1 MFYLHVV
8 NAAVHCY
15 FCLSSHVLIFYFL
28 LLWVCCFAWA
38 FSSRGE
44 RELLFIALRGLLIVV
59 LLLLWSTGSKHI
71 GVSSGYRILGSVVTA
86 QGSRAL
92 ELQELWHTGS
102 GVATLDP
109 GAPEETKIHR
119 CSSSLELALHIA
131 GCGTGEYRGLFIF
144 FSNAYER
151 VTTIDQMLHCEASI
165 DKNSKL

>member
-109 GAPEETKIHR
+109 GAWAQWSWHAGLVAAWQVEPSWSRDRTCVPCIGRQILNHCATK
-119 CSSSLELALHIA
+119 E
-131 GCGTGEYRGLFIF
+131 
-144 FSNAYER
+144 
-151 VTTIDQMLHCEASI
+151 VP
-165 DKNSKL
+165 